1 VKDITAKARIFFYS
15 IYVAAFIILVVS
27 LLTKPALPWIE
38 VAFFTLLIFI
48 ADSFTIPLPKNA
60 FISVSF
66 AIIFAMTL
74 LFGPEAVAL
83 ASIITAINMSDIKHK
98 IAWYKMLFSACNYI
112 ISAYV
117 AGYVFVL
124 TGGTIGIISAAD
136 FPLIII
142 PVIFA
147 STIFFA
153 INTGLIAVGLG
164 FLHEESPV
172 GIWRFD
178 YQWLIP
184 NYYALGVLGL
194 ILAQIYNS
202 SGPASIILLIVPLLI
217 ARQTFQVYM
226 KLRGAYMGTVGALV
240 QALEAKDPYTRGHSE
255 RVAEYAEKIARE
267 IKLPEDRIETLRYAA
282 LLHDIGKIGI
292 ARKVLN
298 KPGRLTNEEFK
309 RIQAHP
315 RIGARIIGD
324 IDFLER
330 AVPAVFYHHE
340 HLNGRGYAEGLAG
353 DRIPLLARIMTV
365 ADSFDAMTST
375 RPYRPALSYKE
386 AAAEL
391 RACRN
396 SQFDAEIVDAF
407 INAMNISLE
416 EEKPEIKELQLKIAI
431 EDPA

>member
-1 VKDITAKARIFFYS
+1 MRDITVKARVFFYS
-15 IYVAAFIILVVS
+15 IYAAAFAVLVVS
-27 LLTKPALPWIE
+27 LLTKDTLPWAE
-38 VAFFTLLIFI
+38 VAFFALLIFI

-66 AIIFAMTL
+66 AIIFATTL
-74 LFGPEAVAL
+74 LFGPEAAAI
-83 ASIITAINMSDIKHK
+83 ASAVTVFNLSDIKHK

-112 ISAYV
+112 ISAYI
-117 AGYVFVL
+117 AGYIFIL
-124 TGGTIGIISAAD
+124 TGGTANGIATAD
-136 FPLIII
+136 FPFTII

-153 INTGLIAVGLG
+153 LNTGLIALGLG
-164 FLHEESPV
+164 ILHDESPV

-194 ILAQIYNS
+194 ILAQIYDS

-226 KLRGAYMGTVGALV
+226 KLRGTYMGTVSALV

-267 IKLPEDRIETLRYAA
+267 LKLPEERIEVLRYAA

-340 HLNGRGYAEGLAG
+340 HLNGRGYAEGLVG
-353 DRIPLLARIMTV
+353 DKIPLLARIMTV

-375 RPYRPALSYKE
+375 RPYRPALSVEE
-386 AAAEL
+386 AATEL
-391 RACRN
+391 QACRN
-396 SQFDAEIVDAF
+396 SQFDAKIVDAF
-407 INAMNISLE
+407 IDALEISFKE
-416 EEKPEIKELQLKIAI
+416 EHPKVEELQLRIAV
-431 EDPA
+431 EDTV